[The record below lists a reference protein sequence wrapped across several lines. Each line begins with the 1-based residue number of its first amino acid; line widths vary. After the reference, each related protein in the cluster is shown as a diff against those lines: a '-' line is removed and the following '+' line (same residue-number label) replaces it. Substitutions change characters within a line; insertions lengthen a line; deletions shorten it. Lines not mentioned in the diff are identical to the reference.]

1 MKKRVKTIL
10 DFSQGTVKVLRMC
23 STILFAL
30 TQYQYKMIQHNTL
43 NVKLSNSQ
51 LNKLKAGIKYGAK
64 VTLEISSNFV
74 GDSNDANN
82 FPHKWL
88 LTNTQ
93 VLRLCKTFENNS
105 SPNIKLSKTQ
115 LHQIGQSRGSLGRL
129 LGPLLI
135 TGLPLIGNVLEP
147 LAKSVLM
154 PLRLTVAALATEAA
168 NHKKMFESGV
178 ATLITLNEEINDV
191 MKIVESLEESG
202 FLIKGVSDATKN
214 EAKEQKGG
222 FLGMLLGT
230 LGTSLLGN
238 LLTGKGKIRAS
249 KGTIRVDQNF

>member
-178 ATLITLNEEINDV
+178 ATLITLNGEINDV

-249 KGTIRVDQNF
+249 EGTIRVDQNF

>member
-1 MKKRVKTIL
+1 
-10 DFSQGTVKVLRMC
+10 MC

-64 VTLEISSNFV
+64 VTLEISSNVV

-115 LHQIGQSRGSLGRL
+115 LHQIG
-129 LGPLLI
+129 
-135 TGLPLIGNVLEP
+135 
-147 LAKSVLM
+147 
-154 PLRLTVAALATEAA
+154 
-168 NHKKMFESGV
+168 
-178 ATLITLNEEINDV
+178 
-191 MKIVESLEESG
+191 
-202 FLIKGVSDATKN
+202 
-214 EAKEQKGG
+214 
-222 FLGMLLGT
+222 
-230 LGTSLLGN
+230 
-238 LLTGKGKIRAS
+238 
-249 KGTIRVDQNF
+249 